1 MGLLLLL
8 GLFAICVTIGLPVAF
23 ALAVSAIA
31 TFAYEGLPLL
41 VGFKRIVSG
50 MSIFSLLAIP
60 FFIFGGELMLRGG
73 IATRLIALARSEERR
88 VGKECV
94 STCRSRWSPTH

>member
-8 GLFAICVTIGLPVAF
+8 GLFGLCVTVGVPVAF

-31 TFAYEGLPLL
+31 TFAYDGLPLL

-50 MSIFSLLAIP
+50 VSVFSLLAIP
-60 FFIFGGELMLRGG
+60 FFIFGGDLMLRGG
-73 IATRLIALARSEERR
+73 IATRLITLAAATAGRMRGGPGG
-88 VGKECV
+88 VNL
-94 STCRSRWSPTH
+94 PH